1 MGDARALYRG
11 RVSSLPP
18 LHDVR
23 AKALGL
29 VRRGPR
35 VVLWTEPRIGLGNF
49 LYHWLQVHKLREAGT
64 EAVALR
70 IAEMEPWLPFFPEVD
85 ASYTIARHEVR
96 VSDRRLPGFFQGWG
110 IHYWPEHLERFV
122 DVALAQTTLPLTPDE
137 DEERVVVNVRRGDYF
152 EPVFAHRYAFDQ
164 DAYLRVALARSAQVG
179 APVRRVHVVSDDIAW
194 CREALTWLGDAA
206 EVTFA
211 PEEPT
216 PVEDFATLVSARRLV
231 LTSSTFGYWAAHFS
245 NGLHRDNHQDVVVPW
260 FHDRTM
266 WSGASYHL
274 NPAWTVGRDI
284 PGGWGPPADSSA

>member
-1 MGDARALYRG
+1 MAS
-11 RVSSLPP
+11 VSSLPP

-35 VVLWTEPRIGLGNF
+35 SVLWTEPRIGLGNF
-49 LYHWLQVHKLREAGT
+49 LYHWLQVYRLRESGA

-70 IAEMEPWLPFFPEVD
+70 IPEMDPWLPWFPEIR
-85 ASYTIARHEVR
+85 ASYTVDRDQVR
-96 VSDRRLPGFFQGWG
+96 LTDRRLPGFFQGWG
-110 IHYWPEHLERFV
+110 VHYWPEHVERFA
-122 DVALAQTTLPLTPDE
+122 DFCLSQTTLPLVRDA

-152 EPVFAHRYAFDQ
+152 ESTFAHRYAFDQ
-164 DAYLRVALARSAQVG
+164 ESYLREAMTRSARLG

-194 CREALTWLGDAA
+194 CRTALAWLGDDA
-206 EVTFA
+206 EVSFA
-211 PEEPT
+211 AEEPT
-216 PVEDFATLVSARRLV
+216 PVQDFATLVGAGRLV

-245 NGLHRDNHQDVVVPW
+245 NALHRDNHQDVVVPW

-274 NPAWTVGRDI
+274 NPAWTVVRDI
-284 PGGWGPPADSSA
+284 PGGW